1 MKYNK
6 KKLKK
11 HLKTKKK
18 QEEPHKIALVY
29 IILCMLQ
36 SDKKK

>member
-11 HLKTKKK
+11 NILKQKK
-18 QEEPHKIALVY
+18 QEGPHKIALVY
-29 IILCMLQ
+29 IILCMHAPI
-36 SDKKK
+36 